1 MGKRTKPCP
10 TFIWFSYVSDIRP
23 FDISSRARRSR
34 SLPGFLLK
42 FCLCSHIRAI
52 FILYAHVRFIYN
64 HVHVYA
70 RYFIYSPDWF
80 ENVIDIL
87 ISILWLIWWTIYSS
101 YLWTFYT
108 SSKSTNSAGFPLF
121 SIYARNPPRVV
132 YGENE
137 KQLISGRENTIKN
150 LTKCVLSSWNF
161 MMKYEHI

>member
-42 FCLCSHIRAI
+42 LLRARTIHLYSCTHMHDIYIIRTCT
-52 FILYAHVRFIYN
+52 ILYFTYT
-64 HVHVYA
+64 
-70 RYFIYSPDWF
+70 PDWF

-87 ISILWLIWWTIYSS
+87 ISILWLILWTIYSS

-121 SIYARNPPRVV
+121 SIYARKPPRVV